1 MSQQPI
7 FNIVLVAP
15 EIPGNTGSIGRT
27 CLALGARLHLVRP
40 YGFSLDEKEVR
51 RAGLDYWKYVDL
63 VEYDSIDELLEK
75 NQPECI
81 YYFSKKATKPFF
93 EAEFKRDCWLVF
105 GRETAGLDD
114 ELMDKNFDRL
124 LTLPIY
130 SEHVRSLNLSNAA
143 TAVAY
148 EALRQINFIQTII

>member
-1 MSQQPI
+1 VSQPAI

-51 RAGLDYWKYVDL
+51 RAGLDYWKHVDL
-63 VEYDSIDELLEK
+63 VEYDSIEEVLEK
-75 NQPECI
+75 NKPEQI
-81 YYFSKKATKPFF
+81 FYFSKKATKPLF
-93 EAEFKRDCWLVF
+93 EAKFNRGCFLVF
-105 GRETAGLDD
+105 GKETAGLDD
-114 ELMDKNFDRL
+114 DLMEKNKERL

-130 SEHVRSLNLSNAA
+130 SDHVRSLNLSNAA

-148 EALRQINFIQTII
+148 EALRQINFN

>member
-1 MSQQPI
+1 MNKDPI
-7 FNIVLVAP
+7 FHIVLVAP

-40 YGFSLDEKEVR
+40 YGFSLDEKAVR

-63 VEYDSIDELLEK
+63 KEYDSFTELLK
-75 NQPECI
+75 LNKPESI
-81 YYFSKKATKPFF
+81 FYFTKKATMPLYQAHFVKGSF
-93 EAEFKRDCWLVF
+93 LVF

-114 ELMDKNFDRL
+114 ELMDQNKDKL
-124 LTLPIY
+124 LKLPIY

-148 EALRQINFIQTII
+148 EALRQINF

>member
-1 MSQQPI
+1 MSHEPI

-15 EIPGNTGSIGRT
+15 EIPGNTGAIGRT

-51 RAGLDYWKYVDL
+51 RAGLDYWKHVDL
-63 VEYDSIDELLEK
+63 VEYDSIEELLEK
-75 NQPECI
+75 NNPEEI
-81 YYFSKKATKPFF
+81 YYFSKKATKPLFK
-93 EAEFKRDCWLVF
+93 AEFTRGCWLVF

-114 ELMDKNFDRL
+114 DLMERNLDRL

-148 EALRQINFIQTII
+148 EALRQINFR

>member
-1 MSQQPI
+1 M

-51 RAGLDYWKYVDL
+51 RAGLDYWKHVDL
-63 VEYDSIDELLEK
+63 VEYDSIEEVLEK
-75 NQPECI
+75 NKPEQI
-81 YYFSKKATKPFF
+81 FYFSKKATKPLF
-93 EAEFKRDCWLVF
+93 EAKFNRGCFLVF
-105 GRETAGLDD
+105 GKETAGLDD
-114 ELMDKNFDRL
+114 DLMEKNKERL

-130 SEHVRSLNLSNAA
+130 SDHVRSLNLSNAA

-148 EALRQINFIQTII
+148 EALRQINFN

>member
-1 MSQQPI
+1 MSQPAI

-51 RAGLDYWKYVDL
+51 RAGLDYWKHVDL
-63 VEYDSIDELLEK
+63 VEYDSIEEVLEK
-75 NQPECI
+75 NKPEQI
-81 YYFSKKATKPFF
+81 FYFSKKATKPLF
-93 EAEFKRDCWLVF
+93 EAKFNRGCFLVF
-105 GRETAGLDD
+105 GKETAGLDD
-114 ELMDKNFDRL
+114 DLMEKNKERL

-130 SEHVRSLNLSNAA
+130 SDHVRSLNLSNAA

-148 EALRQINFIQTII
+148 EALRQINFN

>member
-27 CLALGARLHLVRP
+27 CLALGARLHLIRP

-63 VEYDSIDELLEK
+63 VEYDSIEELLEK
-75 NQPECI
+75 NKPEPI
-81 YYFSKKATKPFF
+81 YYFSKKATKPLY
-93 EAEFKRDCWLVF
+93 EAKFTQGCWLVF

-114 ELMDKNFDRL
+114 DLMDKNLDRL

-148 EALRQINFIQTII
+148 EALRQIHFK

>member
-51 RAGLDYWKYVDL
+51 RAGLDYWKHVDL
-63 VEYDSIDELLEK
+63 VEYDSIEELLEK
-75 NQPECI
+75 NKPDSI
-81 YYFSKKATKPFF
+81 FYFSKKATKPLY
-93 EAEFKRDCWLVF
+93 EAKFKRGCWLVF

-114 ELMDKNFDRL
+114 ELMDKNLDRL

-148 EALRQINFIQTII
+148 EALRQINFK

>member
-1 MSQQPI
+1 MIQPAI

-51 RAGLDYWKYVDL
+51 RAGLDYWKHVDL
-63 VEYDSIDELLEK
+63 VEYDSIEELLEK
-75 NQPECI
+75 NKPEQI
-81 YYFSKKATKPFF
+81 FYFSKKATKPLFQ
-93 EAEFKRDCWLVF
+93 AEFKRGCFLVF
-105 GRETAGLDD
+105 GKETAGLDD
-114 ELMDKNFDRL
+114 ELMEKNKERL

-130 SEHVRSLNLSNAA
+130 SDHVRSLNLSNAA

-148 EALRQINFIQTII
+148 EALRQINFS

>member
-1 MSQQPI
+1 MKSQPI

-27 CLALGARLHLVRP
+27 CLALGARLHLIRP

-63 VEYDSIDELLEK
+63 VEYDSFNELLETNK
-75 NQPECI
+75 PENI
-81 YYFSKKATKPFF
+81 YYFSKKATKPLYQG
-93 EAEFKRDCWLVF
+93 EFKKDCWLVF

-114 ELMDKNFDRL
+114 ELMEKNKERL

-130 SEHVRSLNLSNAA
+130 SEHVRSLNLSNAV

-148 EALRQINFIQTII
+148 EALRQINFS